1 MAPTLSTSTC
11 VSGHRLRCKAT
22 VVDVLTRSTLCQTEH
37 SVLNGFIKIRRDI
50 CFFVKG
56 VNAVRGLRFYE
67 PMAVRFGD
75 YEPVFKQ
82 RPRGDAMINAGR
94 YWVAWLG
101 AVLVVLACTQAHPL
115 WGQSDEF
122 EGLTHR
128 ELAIR
133 YAKTKVDLAEIDVR
147 RALEMR
153 EQNILPGLTLER
165 VRSNLVI
172 AKEQHSQAILS
183 STDRS
188 TKIRLRHAEERLRLA
203 KLLLESRQRLSDTS
217 RLAAL
222 DLKRVEL
229 NHELARLNL
238 RMVQNPGE
246 VGSQME
252 YMQRQIDR
260 FGEDLLWL
268 DERLTRLESRNSL
281 VK

>member
-11 VSGHRLRCKAT
+11 VSGRPLRCKAAA
-22 VVDVLTRSTLCQTEH
+22 VDVLTRSTLCQTEH

-165 VRSNLVI
+165 VRSNLAI